1 MDEIAEPYHF
11 SFLNTK
17 TGKKLHAEFRS
28 PQLVRR
34 VNPHLKREIPI
45 WVVRYTVSHNGETEN
60 RESVG
65 ATWLQATLLAVEY
78 LHRLIPRAEEEDWE
92 TEDGI
97 SSWIALP
104 SLLPISWDHKV
115 FCDAREAVEEIDRA
129 ASQAASRK
137 RPDR

>member
-1 MDEIAEPYHF
+1 MSEIEEPYHF
-11 SFLNTK
+11 SFLNQK
-17 TGKKLHAEFRS
+17 TGKKLYAEFKN

-34 VNPHLKREIPI
+34 VNPHLKREVPI
-45 WVVRYTVSHNGETEN
+45 WVVQYTVSHNGETES

-78 LHRLIPRAEEEDWE
+78 LHRLIPLTEEEDWE

-104 SLLPISWDHKV
+104 SLLPISWGHRV
-115 FCDAREAVEEIDRA
+115 FYDAREAVEEIDRS
-129 ASQAASRK
+129 ASKAASRK